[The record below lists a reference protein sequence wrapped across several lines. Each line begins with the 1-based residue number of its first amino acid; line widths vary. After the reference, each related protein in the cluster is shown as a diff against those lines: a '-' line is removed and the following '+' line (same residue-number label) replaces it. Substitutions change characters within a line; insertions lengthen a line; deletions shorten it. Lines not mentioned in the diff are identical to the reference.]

1 MNAIPYLHDITT
13 IHTDPNLASLRA
25 DLLRGVNAVSDDV
38 VRAFEIYGIAKA
50 VAARFSG
57 TPQHHAHATRA
68 SLASESLFFEA
79 WVWFRRTAG
88 ADAGASAPASGD
100 GDAGYRAFL
109 LTRLDWV
116 HEYGTVHDRAS
127 ANASTCL
134 CPVTAYLQLIL
145 RHTPMDDWAAAAS
158 TADPD
163 ESPLAFAWAWA
174 RRTIG
179 RRTADVAV
187 LVTMGHQVR
196 RMMMAY
202 NLKPVEKSTASKAG
216 TKLLDEGV
224 WEALAVVAKDCLT
237 AAATRLRHSP
247 QGYKHVPES
256 DDGLAIVQKAAEAL
270 SKEGERYALLLE
282 EKDVDQERE
291 AVVSSIRTLAA
302 FILGKAEPTPEKV
315 LLAVNGLATEV
326 APTAHESY
334 ANEGT
339 GKRSQLT
346 NGPTP
351 NDGYMIF
358 PADPAHATA
367 VKGLKPTGINVLM
380 VVR

>member
-1 MNAIPYLHDITT
+1 MDAIPYLHDITT

-25 DLLRGVNAVSDDV
+25 NLLRGVNAVSDDV
-38 VRAFEIYGIAKA
+38 VRVFEIYGIAKA

-57 TPQHHAHATRA
+57 MPQHHAHATRA
-68 SLASESLFFEA
+68 FSAAEA
-79 WVWFRRTAG
+79 IFAQAWMWFRRTAG
-88 ADAGASAPASGD
+88 ADAVASAPASGD

-174 RRTIG
+174 RTIG

-187 LVTMGHQVR
+187 LVTMGRHVH
-196 RMMMAY
+196 RMMA
-202 NLKPVEKSTASKAG
+202 KESAASKAG
-216 TKLLDEGV
+216 TKLSNEGV
-224 WEALAVVAKDCLT
+224 WEALAVVAKDYLT

-270 SKEGERYALLLE
+270 GKEGERYALLLE

-291 AVVSSIRTLAA
+291 AVVSSIRTVAA
-302 FILGKAEPTPEKV
+302 FILGKAEPPTPEKV

-326 APTAHESY
+326 VSA
-334 ANEGT
+334 
-339 GKRSQLT
+339 
-346 NGPTP
+346 
-351 NDGYMIF
+351 
-358 PADPAHATA
+358 
-367 VKGLKPTGINVLM
+367 
-380 VVR
+380 